1 MKIEFVRENLNRKS
15 DRFQWFDFLSGAAI
29 GACAGMGLLMLAGLL
44 YRLTPSRGRQVP
56 AVL

>member
-1 MKIEFVRENLNRKS
+1 MRIQFIRENLKNRNDRFQWFDFRN

-44 YRLTPSRGRQVP
+44 
-56 AVL
+56 

>member
-1 MKIEFVRENLNRKS
+1 MRIYCIRENLKRD

-44 YRLTPSRGRQVP
+44 
-56 AVL
+56 

>member
-1 MKIEFVRENLNRKS
+1 MKIYCVRETLKNRN

-44 YRLTPSRGRQVP
+44 
-56 AVL
+56 

>member
-1 MKIEFVRENLNRKS
+1 MRIQFIRENLKNRKS

-44 YRLTPSRGRQVP
+44 
-56 AVL
+56 